1 MFSNFAPPAGDLH
14 ILAYPSQLVS
24 FVKHFF
30 KVFQTFSSCSEATR
44 CRQLFYSITSSQVC
58 QVLFS
63 KFFKLFEVVGR
74 CPPVLCALIRQLA
87 YDNTSVCQVLF
98 SKFFKLFEVVGRC
111 PPVLCALIR
120 QLAYDNTS
128 CSICQALFYKFL
140 HFLLVVFTSGHL
152 SIFPGFFWTNR
163 S

>member
-1 MFSNFAPPAGDLH
+1 MAVNFDLSSLKQS
-14 ILAYPSQLVS
+14 IIIVQGVLFVFALFNLQDTVFAAAVRLACSLYHSLFRLS
-24 FVKHFF
+24 STFF
-30 KVFQTFSSCSEATR
+30 KVFQTFSSCSEAIR

-63 KFFKLFEVVGR
+63 KFFKLFEVV
-74 CPPVLCALIRQLA
+74 
-87 YDNTSVCQVLF
+87 S
-98 SKFFKLFEVVGRC
+98 RC

-152 SIFPGFFWTNR
+152 STFPGFFWTNR